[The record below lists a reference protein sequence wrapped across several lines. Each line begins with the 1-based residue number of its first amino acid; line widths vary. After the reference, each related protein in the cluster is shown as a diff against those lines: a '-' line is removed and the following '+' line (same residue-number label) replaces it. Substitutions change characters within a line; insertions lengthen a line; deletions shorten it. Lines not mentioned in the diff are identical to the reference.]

1 MLPSPSPPRLRLCL
15 SESVPL
21 CSIYNVVCVCLFVCL
36 SSFASVSHLHQQRLV
51 SSILLL
57 SQDQKEVKQSFQTR
71 STPWSESI
79 APNFVFVICE
89 LNVEDEDNEDEE
101 EGEDKDKEKEEEEE
115 EK

>member
-57 SQDQKEVKQSFQTR
+57 SQDQSEVKQSFQTR
-71 STPWSESI
+71 STPWSGSI
-79 APNFVFVICE
+79 APDFVFVICE
-89 LNVEDEDNEDEE
+89 LNVEDNEDEE